1 MLTQKIGEYKYL
13 EKVDLSFNCLRS
25 LKHLNGLRYLT
36 EIKATDNQLASVL
49 EMKDPPLHLDT
60 LDLASNRIT
69 SIPDLARQRSLRV
82 LRLNS
87 NKLTGISGLERN
99 KALRVLDLSENMIE
113 EIQGLDG
120 LGLTELYLGNNQIET
135 AKGLSKL

>member
-1 MLTQKIGEYKYL
+1 M
-13 EKVDLSFNCLRS
+13 DLSFNCLRS
-25 LKHLNGLRYLT
+25 LKHLNGLRYLR
-36 EIKATDNQLASVL
+36 EIKATDNQLVSVL

-60 LDLASNRIT
+60 LDLSSNRIT
-69 SIPDLARQRSLRV
+69 AIPDLSKHRSLRV
-82 LRLNS
+82 LKLNS
-87 NKLTGISGLERN
+87 NKLTAISGLDRN
-99 KALRVLDLSENMIE
+99 KSLRVLDLSENMIE